1 MKKRVLQVHRI
12 SEEQLRGL
20 MYVAQGLRL
29 RSNNYVIIAE
39 DIDWLIILNVF
50 FEQKIIHKG
59 KRPPYAAFEKWI
71 LSNVTLYN
79 ATPNA
84 YQISMMA
91 RRVADAEYPWLS
103 KHAPKYA
110 VRKWQALYHYFTQM
124 VVDAIRLNEGVTTI

>member
-1 MKKRVLQVHRI
+1 MKKRILQVHRI

-20 MYVAQGLRL
+20 MHVAQGLRL

-39 DIDWLIILNVF
+39 DIDWYIVLHVL
-50 FEQKIIHKG
+50 FEQGIINKG
-59 KRPPYAAFEKWI
+59 NRPPYAAFENWI

-84 YQISMMA
+84 YRMSVMA
-91 RRVADAEYPWLS
+91 RRLADATLPWES

-124 VVDAIRLNEGVTTI
+124 VRNAIELPE

>member
-1 MKKRVLQVHRI
+1 MKRRVLNIQRI

-20 MYVAQGLRL
+20 IYVAQGLRL

-39 DIDWLIILNVF
+39 DTDWLIVLHVL

-79 ATPNA
+79 AAPKA
-84 YQISMMA
+84 ARLSVMA
-91 RRVADAEYPWLS
+91 RRIADAAHPWES
-103 KHAPKYA
+103 RRAPKYA
-110 VRKWQALYHYFTQM
+110 QRKWQVLYHHFTNLVTQ
-124 VVDAIRLNEGVTTI
+124 AILLNG

>member
-1 MKKRVLQVHRI
+1 MKRRVLQVQRI

-20 MYVAQGLRL
+20 MHVAQGLRL

-39 DIDWLIILNVF
+39 DIDWYIVLYVL
-50 FEQKIIHKG
+50 FEQGIINKG
-59 KRPPYAAFEKWI
+59 NRPPYAAFENWI

-79 ATPNA
+79 AAPNA
-84 YQISMMA
+84 YRMSVMA
-91 RRVADAEYPWLS
+91 RRLADATLPWES

-124 VVDAIRLNEGVTTI
+124 VTNAILLHE

>member
-1 MKKRVLQVHRI
+1 MKRRVLQVKRI

-20 MYVAQGLRL
+20 MLVAQGLRL

-39 DIDWLIILNVF
+39 NTDWLIILNVL

-59 KRPPYAAFEKWI
+59 KRPPYVAFEKWM

-79 ATPNA
+79 TAPNA
-84 YQISMMA
+84 YHISVMA
-91 RRVADAEYPWLS
+91 RRLADVTLPWES

-124 VVDAIRLNEGVTTI
+124 VRNAIELHE

>member
-1 MKKRVLQVHRI
+1 MKRRTLQIHRI
-12 SEEQLRGL
+12 SEEQLRRL
-20 MYVAQGLRL
+20 MHVAQGLRL

-39 DIDWLIILNVF
+39 DIDWLIIQNVL

-84 YQISMMA
+84 YQISVMA
-91 RRVADAEYPWLS
+91 RRVADAEYPWQS

-110 VRKWQALYHYFTQM
+110 IRKWQALYHYLIQLVTK
-124 VVDAIRLNEGVTTI
+124 AILLKE

>member
-1 MKKRVLQVHRI
+1 MKRRVLQINHI

-20 MYVAQGLRL
+20 MHVAQGLRL

-39 DIDWLIILNVF
+39 DIDWLIILNVL

-59 KRPPYAAFEKWI
+59 KRPPYAAFENWI

-84 YQISMMA
+84 YRMSVMA
-91 RRVADAEYPWLS
+91 RRLADATLPWES

-124 VVDAIRLNEGVTTI
+124 VRNAIELPE

>member
-1 MKKRVLQVHRI
+1 MKTRKLNIQCI

-20 MYVAQGLRL
+20 IHVAQGLRL

-39 DIDWLIILNVF
+39 DTDWLIVLHVL

-71 LSNVTLYN
+71 LSNITLYN
-79 ATPNA
+79 AAPKA
-84 YQISMMA
+84 ARLSVMA
-91 RRVADAEYPWLS
+91 RRIADASHPWQS

-110 VRKWQALYHYFTQM
+110 QRKWQALYHHFTNLVTQ
-124 VVDAIRLNEGVTTI
+124 AILLNG

>member
-1 MKKRVLQVHRI
+1 MKKRVLKVQRI

-20 MYVAQGLRL
+20 MHVAQGLRL

-39 DIDWLIILNVF
+39 DIDWYIVLHVL
-50 FEQKIIHKG
+50 FEQGIINKG
-59 KRPPYAAFEKWI
+59 NRPPYAAFENWI

-84 YQISMMA
+84 YRMSVMA
-91 RRVADAEYPWLS
+91 RRLADATLPWES

-124 VVDAIRLNEGVTTI
+124 VRNAIELPE

>member
-1 MKKRVLQVHRI
+1 MKRRTLQIYRI
-12 SEEQLRGL
+12 SEEQLRRL
-20 MYVAQGLRL
+20 MHLAQGLRL

-39 DIDWLIILNVF
+39 DIDWLIILNIL

-59 KRPPYAAFEKWI
+59 KRPPYAAFEKWTQ
-71 LSNVTLYN
+71 SNVTLYN
-79 ATPNA
+79 AAPNA

-110 VRKWQALYHYFTQM
+110 IRKWQALYHHFTQM
-124 VVDAIRLNEGVTTI
+124 VVDAIWLNEGVTTI

>member
-1 MKKRVLQVHRI
+1 MKRRTLQIYRI

-20 MYVAQGLRL
+20 MHVVQGLRL

-39 DIDWLIILNVF
+39 DTDWLIILNVL
-50 FEQKIIHKG
+50 FELKIIHKG

-91 RRVADAEYPWLS
+91 RRVADAEYPWQS
-103 KHAPKYA
+103 KHAPTYA
-110 VRKWQALYHYFTQM
+110 IRKWQALYHYFTQM
-124 VVDAIRLNEGVTTI
+124 VRNAIELHE

>member
-1 MKKRVLQVHRI
+1 MKRRTLQIYRI
-12 SEEQLRGL
+12 SEEQLRRL
-20 MYVAQGLRL
+20 MHVAQGLRL

-39 DIDWLIILNVF
+39 DIDWLIILNIL

-59 KRPPYAAFEKWI
+59 KRPPYAAFENWI

-79 ATPNA
+79 AAPNA
-84 YQISMMA
+84 YRMSVMT
-91 RRVADAEYPWLS
+91 RRLADATLPWES

-110 VRKWQALYHYFTQM
+110 IRKWQALYHHFTQM

>member
-1 MKKRVLQVHRI
+1 MKKRILQVHRI

-39 DIDWLIILNVF
+39 DIDWYIVLHVL
-50 FEQKIIHKG
+50 FEQGIINKG
-59 KRPPYAAFEKWI
+59 NRPPYAAFENWI

-79 ATPNA
+79 AAPNA
-84 YQISMMA
+84 YRMSVMA
-91 RRVADAEYPWLS
+91 RRLADATLPWES

-110 VRKWQALYHYFTQM
+110 VRKWQTLYHYFTQM
-124 VVDAIRLNEGVTTI
+124 VRNAILLHE